1 MSNLDQ
7 LLQKQAELQ
16 KEIDAVRNAERAG
29 AIAQAKELV
38 LKYDLT
44 ARELGISATARRAP
58 GSRSAVAPKYRD
70 PATGNTWSGR
80 GKSPRWLRE
89 AEQRGQSRDSFL
101 IK

>member
-7 LLQKQAELQ
+7 LLQRQAELQ

-44 ARELGISATARRAP
+44 ARELGISGAKKVP
-58 GSRSAVAPKYRD
+58 GTRSAVAPKYRD

-80 GKSPRWLRE
+80 GKQPRWLRD